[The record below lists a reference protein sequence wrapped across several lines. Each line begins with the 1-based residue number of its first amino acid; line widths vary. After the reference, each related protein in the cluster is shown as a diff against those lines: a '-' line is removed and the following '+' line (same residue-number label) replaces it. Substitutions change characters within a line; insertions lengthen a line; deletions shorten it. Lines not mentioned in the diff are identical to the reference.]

1 MARDCPNGGGG
12 GNTTGNNY
20 GGEGAVKLSDHVNDG
35 NRTRALVC
43 RGVPYRATHDE
54 ILEFFN
60 GHGSLKEE
68 NLTIE
73 EMNGRRTGSCL
84 VVFENSEQAQGAKQA
99 LQKQEIGGRYIDIF
113 DENDSFMQRICRL

>member
-1 MARDCPNGGGG
+1 M
-12 GNTTGNNY
+12 
-20 GGEGAVKLSDHVNDG
+20 KLSDHVNDD
-35 NRTRALVC
+35 NRARSLLI
-43 RGVPYRATHDE
+43 RGIPYRATHAE

-84 VVFENSEQAQGAKQA
+84 VVFENTDQAQGAKEA

-113 DENDSFMQRICRL
+113 DEGDSLMQRICRL